1 MGKIE
6 KFIFKNKVILYVK
19 PKKFTKLTN
28 KYIMAE
34 NKKEKIDMA
43 NFDWA
48 KLEEEI
54 RSDDSGKKYM
64 ESDKEK
70 FQRKVAENPWVPFG
84 ATATTGIL
92 ILGLISFA
100 TKRTRYSQLLMR
112 ARIVAQ
118 GGTVFALLA
127 AVLKSAHD
135 DQQKKIKSL
144 QSATEQR

>member
-1 MGKIE
+1 MGKFDKTI
-6 KFIFKNKVILYVK
+6 K
-19 PKKFTKLTN
+19 

-34 NKKEKIDMA
+34 NKKEKIDR
-43 NFDWA
+43 A

-54 RSDDSGKKYM
+54 RSDESGKKYM

-70 FQRKVAENPWVPFG
+70 FQRKVAENPWVPVG

-118 GGTVFALLA
+118 GGTFFALLA
-127 AVLKSAHD
+127 AVIKSA
-135 DQQKKIKSL
+135 
-144 QSATEQR
+144 